1 MKYKLEELAR
11 YLYDYRR
18 DLLTDEEKAAYK
30 NTLVLR
36 KIENA
41 ESPKMKELLSQEW
54 FSSDE
59 KVLDLLKDG
68 EEEFFRK
75 IERRVLRDNP
85 KKEFM
90 NVCPKC
96 DYLTV
101 TPKAKQCRK
110 CFYSWHEKIK
120 DES

>member
-1 MKYKLEELAR
+1 MNYKTGELAR
-11 YLYDYRR
+11 YLYDYCQE
-18 DLLTDEEKAAYK
+18 LLTHDEKAAYK
-30 NTLVLR
+30 NTLVLI

-41 ESPKMKELLSQEW
+41 ESPKMKQLLRREW

-59 KVLDLLKDG
+59 GVLDLLKDG

-75 IERRVLRDNP
+75 LERRVLRDNP

-90 NVCPKC
+90 NLCPKC
-96 DYLTV
+96 GYLTI

-110 CFYSWHEKIK
+110 CFHSWHEEVEK
-120 DES
+120 